1 MNMLFLL
8 CFLTMFLRCASPVAT
23 VANFVVPD
31 AWTHDYAH
39 LQEFSTFCT
48 NGPFAGGVSSLD
60 IYYSR
65 DCDNVCINKP
75 QRTRVSIDL
84 PYTRVYDSGAL
95 LSVEYSSGDT
105 VTTGQVM
112 SCPANLSVARIIFV
126 KPDLIAGA
134 PQAGECTQTFSI
146 EGIKYAGDRT
156 FCEYSVQRDA
166 LVVTRFLCVNK
177 NSGESRFVKLVVN
190 YDDLATVFVSC
201 GTRSPDKGQ
210 GSVEKVDPP
219 VVLRYPH

>member
-1 MNMLFLL
+1 M
-8 CFLTMFLRCASPVAT
+8 CLRCASSARAVET
-23 VANFVVPD
+23 FDVPD
-31 AWTHDYAH
+31 VWTHDYIDLKKSAGLH
-39 LQEFSTFCT
+39 A
-48 NGPFAGGVSSLD
+48 NGPLDGGVVSLD
-60 IYYSR
+60 IYYAPDS
-65 DCDNVCINKP
+65 DNVCINKP
-75 QRTRVSIDL
+75 QRTCLTVQL
-84 PYTRVYDSGAL
+84 PRTLVFESGTL
-95 LSVEYSSGDT
+95 LNVEYTSANAT
-105 VTTGQVM
+105 ITGQVM
-112 SCPANLSVARIIFV
+112 SCPVNLAVARIIFI
-126 KPDLIAGA
+126 KPNLLDRM
-134 PQAGECTQTFSI
+134 PQDGECARTFSM
-146 EGIKYAGDRT
+146 EGMRYPGCRT